1 MANKKTDIIK
11 VSVKRQVIT
20 GKSDFRTLN
29 EVPTK
34 ELTLDVVIDSISK
47 SIIKGHYLN
56 ESDRRYFKAEE
67 YFDTDNMIS
76 ITEYVVV
83 GVEIDRETGAVYEYK
98 VFADEEADYYEC
110 EKLRAEA
117 KKQGLRKGSNAW
129 WKFMGRAF
137 LTTAY
142 PSVYA
147 WTTEKKAD
155 GVLVA

>member
-1 MANKKTDIIK
+1 MKKNEIIK
-11 VSVKRQVIT
+11 VNVGRQIITPETSKNQSVGNIPT
-20 GKSDFRTLN
+20 
-29 EVPTK
+29 EVK
-34 ELTLDVVIDSISK
+34 TLDVVVDSVGK

-56 ESDRRYFKAEE
+56 ESDRRYSKAEE
-67 YFDTDNMIS
+67 YFDMDNMIS

-83 GVEIDRETGAVYEYK
+83 RVEIDTETGAVYEYK

-110 EKLRAEA
+110 EKLGAEA
-117 KKQGLRKGSNAW
+117 KKQGLKKGSNAW

-147 WTTEKKAD
+147 WTSEKKAD